1 MGWVS
6 NERAMLISRQIR
18 AGMCRWEHCVETQS
32 QVPSI
37 TQNQNKREWMH
48 LNIFIYL
55 DVLKLYNFNTYLT
68 CSCSLCL
75 SFFAV
80 LHKKQAGNA
89 GVTVA
94 AMGMTWFF
102 NQACLQ
108 YSLALIAALRS
119 YLLSGL
125 LSLSQQSNSGFCL
138 CSVVLVVLKMPKI
151 WATQR
156 SHYCII
162 HFIFPLL
169 SFFSS

>member
-18 AGMCRWEHCVETQS
+18 VGVCRWEHYVETQS

-48 LNIFIYL
+48 LNIFLYL
-55 DVLKLYNFNTYLT
+55 EVLKLYNFNTYLT
-68 CSCSLCL
+68 CSCFLCL
-75 SFFAV
+75 SFFAA
-80 LHKKQAGNA
+80 LHKEQAGNA

-108 YSLALIAALRS
+108 HSLTLIAALRS
-119 YLLSGL
+119 YSLNGL
-125 LSLSQQSNSGFCL
+125 LSTSSLILAFLFVLLSSLHF
-138 CSVVLVVLKMPKI
+138 KIPEI
-151 WATQR
+151 WAT
-156 SHYCII
+156 
-162 HFIFPLL
+162 
-169 SFFSS
+169 